1 MSIPMKKKISGT
13 PPTPLKKQE
22 SLYIVL
28 FAIFLLSIFF
38 YSCTEQLC
46 SRNPSWRNGPFRLF
60 SAQNRLFWG
69 ARGGPR
75 NFFFIGIFI
84 FLLLRSP
91 CKKLKSYDKP
101 LYGFEQRHQQEQQQ
115 DKTRRLITKNS
126 GLRRFDET
134 VCTAPLGPIGP
145 Q

>member
-1 MSIPMKKKISGT
+1 MEIS
-13 PPTPLKKQE
+13 P
-22 SLYIVL
+22 
-28 FAIFLLSIFF
+28 
-38 YSCTEQLC
+38 
-46 SRNPSWRNGPFRLF
+46 F

-101 LYGFEQRHQQEQQQ
+101 LYGFEQRHQQQ
-115 DKTRRLITKNS
+115 DKKKKINLPKIVAYGTFRRKSSYFCFLGAHATFQNCRTNS
-126 GLRRFDET
+126 SGRNGPFRLLSAQNRGLGGVPEFFFDWNLHIF
-134 VCTAPLGPIGP
+134 VS
-145 Q
+145 